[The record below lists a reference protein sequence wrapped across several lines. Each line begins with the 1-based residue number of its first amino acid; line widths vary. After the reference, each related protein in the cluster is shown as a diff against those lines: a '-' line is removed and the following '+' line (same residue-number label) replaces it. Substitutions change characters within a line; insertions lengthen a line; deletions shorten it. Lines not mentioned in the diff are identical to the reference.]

1 MIRIGSYLVE
11 VEVIETT
18 VLNDK
23 VVVFIVFAIEN
34 QTIVINY
41 KIEIVDIK
49 RIGVVEHKIYILIC
63 RFFQKTFI
71 YIYNLFCK

>member
-1 MIRIGSYLVE
+1 MAKKMIRIGSYLVE

-34 QTIVINY
+34 
-41 KIEIVDIK
+41 
-49 RIGVVEHKIYILIC
+49 
-63 RFFQKTFI
+63 
-71 YIYNLFCK
+71 